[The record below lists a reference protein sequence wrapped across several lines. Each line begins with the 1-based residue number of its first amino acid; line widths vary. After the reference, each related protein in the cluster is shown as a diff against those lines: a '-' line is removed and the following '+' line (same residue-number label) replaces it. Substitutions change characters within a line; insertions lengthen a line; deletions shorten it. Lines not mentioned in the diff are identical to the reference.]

1 MKHDDRIFAVVGG
14 CVVLAVAL
22 AAVVMW
28 LGTGINVDAPQ
39 RATVVVKELPVP
51 TPATSFGRASQVI
64 EADLSQVDEEG
75 PVRDAVAALSSHPQ
89 LAAYLIHDR
98 LLRRFVGAVDA
109 IAGGYSPRDEVEF
122 MRPSRP
128 FLVREDEG
136 RLVVA
141 AGSYRRYD
149 AAAEVFASI
158 DTDGAVELY
167 ERLGPRLEAIYREVG
182 WASEDFDSRLRE
194 AVDHLLEVEAP
205 SVQVEVEQ
213 RAIVYAYAEDRFE
226 RLSGAQKQL
235 LRMGPGN
242 VRRVLAKLRDLR
254 SNMGWPERA
263 PTDVTAQLDDVPATQ
278 PDSIA
283 KIAGASPMVPVD
295 STIDRVGAAE
305 AP

>member
-1 MKHDDRIFAVVGG
+1 MDHDDRIFAVVGG
-14 CVVLAVAL
+14 CVVSAVAL

-28 LGTGINVDAPQ
+28 LGTGINVDAPR
-39 RATVVVKELPVP
+39 RATVVVKELPAP
-51 TPATSFGRASQVI
+51 TPATSSGRASQAV
-64 EADLSQVDEEG
+64 EASLSQIDEEG
-75 PVRDAVAALSSHPQ
+75 PLRDAVAALSSHPQ
-89 LAAYLIHDR
+89 LAAYLVNDR

-109 IAGGYSPRDEVEF
+109 IAGGYSPREEIEF

-136 RLVVA
+136 RLVIA
-141 AGSYRRYD
+141 AGSYHRYD
-149 AAAEVFASI
+149 VAAEVFASI
-158 DTDGAVELY
+158 DTDGAVALLK
-167 ERLGPRLEAIYREVG
+167 RLGPRLEAIYQEVG

-242 VRRVLAKLRDLR
+242 ARKVLAKLLDLR
-254 SNMGWPERA
+254 RNMGWPA
-263 PTDVTAQLDDVPATQ
+263 SVPVPVTAPPGEVVVMSADASVMSPADPSEEKTGT
-278 PDSIA
+278 A
-283 KIAGASPMVPVD
+283 K
-295 STIDRVGAAE
+295 

>member
-136 RLVVA
+136 RLVIA

>member
-1 MKHDDRIFAVVGG
+1 MDHDDRIFAVVGG
-14 CVVLAVAL
+14 CVVSAVAL

-28 LGTGINVDAPQ
+28 LGTGINVDAPR
-39 RATVVVKELPVP
+39 RATVVVKELPAP
-51 TPATSFGRASQVI
+51 TPATSSGRASQAV
-64 EADLSQVDEEG
+64 EASLSQIDEEG
-75 PVRDAVAALSSHPQ
+75 PLRDAVAALSSHPQ
-89 LAAYLIHDR
+89 LAAYLVNDR

-109 IAGGYSPRDEVEF
+109 IAGGYSPREEIEF

-136 RLVVA
+136 RLVIA
-141 AGSYRRYD
+141 AGSYHRYD

-158 DTDGAVELY
+158 DTDGAVALLK
-167 ERLGPRLEAIYREVG
+167 RLGPRLEAIYQEVG

-226 RLSGAQKQL
+226 RLSGAKKQL

-242 VRRVLAKLRDLR
+242 ARKVLAKLLDLR
-254 SNMGWPERA
+254 RNMGWPA
-263 PTDVTAQLDDVPATQ
+263 SVPVPVTAPPGEVVVMSADASVMSPADPSEEKTGT
-278 PDSIA
+278 A
-283 KIAGASPMVPVD
+283 
-295 STIDRVGAAE
+295 T

>member
-14 CVVLAVAL
+14 CVVLVVAL
-22 AAVVMW
+22 AAAVMW

-39 RATVVVKELPVP
+39 RATVVVKKLPAP
-51 TPATSFGRASQVI
+51 TPAASSGPVSQVI
-64 EADLSQVDEEG
+64 EASLSQVDDEG

-109 IAGGYSPRDEVEF
+109 IAGGYSPRDEIEF
-122 MRPSRP
+122 MRPSRS

-136 RLVVA
+136 RLVIA

-182 WASEDFDSRLRE
+182 WASEDFDIRLRE

-205 SVQVEVEQ
+205 SIQVEVEQ
-213 RAIVYAYAEDRFE
+213 RAIVYAYAEDGLE
-226 RLSGAQKQL
+226 QLSGAQKQL

-242 VRRVLAKLRDLR
+242 VRRVLAKLLDLR

-263 PTDVTAQLDDVPATQ
+263 PTDVTAQLDDVPATE

-283 KIAGASPMVPVD
+283 KIADASPMVPVD

>member
-1 MKHDDRIFAVVGG
+1 MDHDDRIFAVVGG

-28 LGTGINVDAPQ
+28 LGTGINVDAPR
-39 RATVVVKELPVP
+39 RATVVVKELPAP
-51 TPATSFGRASQVI
+51 TPATSSGRASQAVD
-64 EADLSQVDEEG
+64 ANLSQIDEEG
-75 PVRDAVAALSSHPQ
+75 PIRDAVAALSSHPQ
-89 LAAYLIHDR
+89 LAAYLVNDR

-109 IAGGYSPRDEVEF
+109 IAGGYSPRDEIEF

-136 RLVVA
+136 RLVIA

-149 AAAEVFASI
+149 AAAEVFSSI

-167 ERLGPRLEAIYREVG
+167 ERLGPRLEAIYQEVG

-194 AVDHLLEVEAP
+194 AIDHLLEVEAP

-213 RAIVYAYAEDRFE
+213 RAIVYAYAEDGFE

-242 VRRVLAKLRDLR
+242 ASRVLAKLLDLR
-254 SNMGWPERA
+254 RSMGWPERA
-263 PTDVTAQLDDVPATQ
+263 PTVVTAELDGVPATQ
-278 PDSIA
+278 PDSMV
-283 KIAGASPMVPVD
+283 KIADASPMVPVVSMED
-295 STIDRVGAAE
+295 KVGATE

>member
-1 MKHDDRIFAVVGG
+1 MDHDDRIFAVVGG
-14 CVVLAVAL
+14 CVVSAVAL

-28 LGTGINVDAPQ
+28 LGTGINVDAPR
-39 RATVVVKELPVP
+39 RATVVVKELPAP
-51 TPATSFGRASQVI
+51 TPATSSGRASQAV
-64 EADLSQVDEEG
+64 EASLSQIDEEG
-75 PVRDAVAALSSHPQ
+75 PLRDAVAALSSHPQ
-89 LAAYLIHDR
+89 LAAYLVNDR

-109 IAGGYSPRDEVEF
+109 IAGGYSPREEIEF

-136 RLVVA
+136 RLVIA
-141 AGSYRRYD
+141 AGSYHRYD

-158 DTDGAVELY
+158 DTDGAVALLK
-167 ERLGPRLEAIYREVG
+167 RLGLRLEAIYQEVG

-226 RLSGAQKQL
+226 RLSGAKKQL

-242 VRRVLAKLRDLR
+242 ARKVLAKLLDLR
-254 SNMGWPERA
+254 RSMGWPERA
-263 PTDVTAQLDDVPATQ
+263 PTVVTAELDGVPATQ
-278 PDSIA
+278 LDSIA
-283 KIAGASPMVPVD
+283 KIADASPMVPVVSIED
-295 STIDRVGAAE
+295 KVCATE